1 MGDVKNALLK
11 PRSRGVSH
19 DDDLTPHKFFQ
30 QHSMSTALAEKWKEE
45 TFVTEDDRIGSFLD
59 YLNKF

>member
-19 DDDLTPHKFFQ
+19 YEDLTPHKFFQ
-30 QHSMSTALAEKWKEE
+30 HHTSSTALAA
-45 TFVTEDDRIGSFLD
+45 
-59 YLNKF
+59 